1 MYRQIPIG
9 NKICAKRRVQRDQE
23 LHREKIRQMK
33 PQTDTSEPEVRR
45 LNHIRNNLKREQM
58 LEERYSEIDRENRI
72 LLQKMADVMRSTP
85 DFVVAKPK
93 TIGAPISLNKD
104 YRRQEL
110 IRITHENQ
118 AILKRIQRAQPVYSH
133 MEWQRAH
140 KRNISYLKNACE
152 YPVVLRPKDEL
163 IERKRPVEL
172 ELAIEPDHEVTQD
185 LGGNTRYVL
194 KEGKK
199 IGGNYY
205 LVEMTTD
212 GRTLTVSA
220 YDGDTQKTLEL
231 LVNEK
236 NHRKLYREC
245 NRDYTEMA
253 KRLVID
259 GDKLTLSGLTHSY
272 SAPEKPWNADDL
284 VKESERRRKPD
295 KSEKGDKAKAPVQ
308 VDVVADGPTA
318 TLNVHGVT
326 PTTPSI
332 RSGYN

>member
-9 NKICAKRRVQRDQE
+9 NKICAKRRVERDQE

-110 IRITHENQ
+110 TRITHENQ

-163 IERKRPVEL
+163 IEQKRPVQL

-295 KSEKGDKAKAPVQ
+295 KAKTPVQ
-308 VDVVADGPTA
+308 VDVVVDGPT
-318 TLNVHGVT
+318 LHGVNS
-326 PTTPSI
+326 TTPSI
-332 RSGYN
+332 RSGHN